1 MSRERSKRILIVA
14 HNFPPL
20 ASGGVHRP
28 VKFARYLRE
37 LGWEVDVLTV
47 KDIRYHAY
55 DPSLLDELEG
65 VAVHRAG
72 SLEPLRL
79 SRLLG
84 WRPPPPPPRLE
95 SFADVERYGREGAGA
110 PAPKAGLVYHTL
122 ARHLFVPDEQFG
134 WVPFAAA
141 KAFRLHRRRRY
152 DVVLTTSPPE
162 SCHFVG
168 LKLKTVARCPWV
180 ADFRDLWSTHHL
192 RRGLFFINK
201 LLHRALEK
209 WVLRAAD
216 GAVANTAA
224 MARNFGEQGVPAGRT
239 LTLPNGFDP
248 ADFGEPLAKAGSG
261 DFVVVHNGSF
271 RGGRR
276 ALPLLEGFA
285 LARESDADF
294 AARAKLYMLGINRAD
309 DVRAAAGLGLAGA
322 AFAVGYVRHADAL
335 RACLGADLLAL
346 AMAAEEGPALV
357 PGKLYEYLG
366 AGRPILA
373 AVPPGEAR
381 EILASATRG
390 AVVVG
395 PDDVEAIADALTQAF
410 GVWRG
415 GGIKYETETTVVS
428 TYNRQTQL
436 ETLASFIED
445 ILQ

>member
-1 MSRERSKRILIVA
+1 MA

-28 VKFARYLRE
+28 VKFARYLRG

-55 DPSLLDELEG
+55 DPSLLDELKG

-84 WRPPPPPPRLE
+84 WRPPLPPPRLE
-95 SFADVERYGREGAGA
+95 SFADVEQYSREGAAA
-110 PAPKAGLVYHTL
+110 PPKAGRVYHAL
-122 ARHLFVPDEQFG
+122 ARHLFVPDEQVG
-134 WVPFAAA
+134 WVPFAAL

-152 DVVLTTSPPE
+152 DAVLTTSPPE
-162 SCHFVG
+162 SCHVVG
-168 LKLKTVARCPWV
+168 LKLKIVTRCPWV

-192 RRGLFFINK
+192 RRGIFFVNK
-201 LLHRALEK
+201 LLHRGLEK

-216 GAVANTAA
+216 GVVANTAA
-224 MARNFGEQGVPAGRT
+224 MARYVAERGVPPART
-239 LTLPNGFDP
+239 LALPNGFDP
-248 ADFGEPLAKAGSG
+248 ADFGAPLAKADAG

-276 ALPLLEGFA
+276 ALALLEGFA
-285 LARESDADF
+285 QARARDADF
-294 AARAKLYMLGINRAD
+294 ASRAKLYLLGINRAD
-309 DVRAAAGLGLAGA
+309 DVRAAEELGLTGA
-322 AFAVGYVRHADAL
+322 AFAVNYVRHADAL
-335 RACLGADLLAL
+335 RACRGADLLAL

-366 AGRPILA
+366 VGRPILA
-373 AVPPGEAR
+373 AVPPGEVR
-381 EILASATRG
+381 EILARATRG

-395 PDDVEAIADALTQAF
+395 SEDREAISDGFAAAF
-410 GVWRG
+410 DGWRRG
-415 GGIKYETETTVVS
+415 DIKYETEPAIVS
-428 TYNRQTQL
+428 TYNRQRQL
-436 ETLASFIED
+436 QKLAAFIED

>member
-1 MSRERSKRILIVA
+1 MSREGNRRVLIVA

-37 LGWEVDVLTV
+37 LGWDVDVLTV

-55 DPSLLDELEG
+55 DPSLLEELAG
-65 VAVHRAG
+65 VAVYRAG

-79 SRLLG
+79 SWLLG
-84 WRPPPPPPRLE
+84 WRPPPPPPALD
-95 SFADVERYGREGAGA
+95 SFADVERYAREGPKLAAPGAGR
-110 PAPKAGLVYHTL
+110 VYHTL
-122 ARHLFVPDEQFG
+122 ARHLFVPDEQIG
-134 WVPFAAA
+134 WVPFAAVA
-141 KAFRLHRRRRY
+141 ALRLHSRRPY

-162 SCHFVG
+162 SCHLVG
-168 LKLKTVARCPWV
+168 LKLKILTGRPWV
-180 ADFRDLWSTHHL
+180 ADFRDTWSTHHL
-192 RRGLFFINK
+192 RRGIFFVNK
-201 LLHRALEK
+201 MLHRGLEK
-209 WVLRAAD
+209 WVWRAAD
-216 GAVANTAA
+216 GAVANTAV
-224 MARNFGEQGVPAGRT
+224 MARHFREGGVPAGRL

-248 ADFGEPLAKAGSG
+248 ADFGEPLAKADEG

-285 LARESDADF
+285 HARERDGDF

-309 DVRAAAGLGLAGA
+309 DARAAEGLGLAGV
-322 AFAVGYVRHADAL
+322 AFAAGYVRHADAL

-366 AGRPILA
+366 VGRPVLA
-373 AVPPGEAR
+373 AVPPGDAR
-381 EILASATRG
+381 DVLARAARG
-390 AVVVG
+390 AVVAP
-395 PDDVEAIADALTQAF
+395 PDDAGAIADGLAGAF
-410 GVWRG
+410 EGWRR
-415 GGIKYETETTVVS
+415 GGIKYETEPAVVS
-428 TYNRQTQL
+428 TYNRKKQL

-445 ILQ
+445 ILP